1 MLDIL
6 LDTIID
12 SLKILP
18 FLFLTY
24 LLMEYLEHKMSDK
37 TRKIIK
43 SAGKAGPLYGAL
55 LGAFPQCGFSVAAS
69 NLYCG
74 RVITLGTLIAIYLST
89 SDEMLPILI
98 SEQVSFFTI
107 LKIIIIKVI
116 IGIIIG
122 FLIDIIFVR
131 NSKNSKQTI
140 EEKIGHICENEE
152 CDCEHNGILK
162 SSIKHTINIIIF
174 IFVITLIFNLAI
186 EFIGE
191 EKISSMVLNKP
202 IVGPIIAGLVGLIPN
217 CASSVIITQL
227 YLKELISF
235 GSVISGLL
243 VSAGV
248 GLLVLF
254 KENKNLK
261 ENLKVTGILYLSGI
275 ASGILVELITKLF
288 V

>member
-12 SLKILP
+12 SLKLLP

-37 TRKIIK
+37 TKKIIK
-43 SAGKAGPLYGAL
+43 NAGKAGPLYGSI

-98 SEQVSFFTI
+98 SEKVALSSI
-107 LKIIIIKVI
+107 LVILGIKVV

-122 FLIDIIFVR
+122 FLIDLIFR
-131 NSKNSKQTI
+131 SINKKQNA
-140 EEKIGHICENEE
+140 EEEIGHLCENEK
-152 CDCEHNGILK
+152 CDCEHDGILK
-162 SSIKHTINIIIF
+162 STIKHTLNILLF
-174 IFVITLIFNLAI
+174 IFLISLAFHLI
-186 EFIGE
+186 IHFIGE
-191 EKISSMVLNKP
+191 ENISNIILNKP
-202 IVGPIIAGLVGLIPN
+202 IIGPIIAGVVGLIPN

-227 YLKELISF
+227 YLKDLLSL
-235 GSVISGLL
+235 GAMLSGLL
-243 VSAGV
+243 VNGGV
-248 GLLVLF
+248 GLLILF
-254 KENKNLK
+254 RENKNLK
-261 ENLKVTGILYLSGI
+261 QNLMITGMLYSSGVISGI
-275 ASGILVELITKLF
+275 IIEMLKINL
-288 V
+288 

>member
-24 LLMEYLEHKMSDK
+24 CLMEYLEHKMSDK
-37 TRKIIK
+37 TKKIIK
-43 SAGKAGPLYGAL
+43 SAGRAGPLYGAI
-55 LGAFPQCGFSVAAS
+55 LGAFPQCGFSAAAS

-74 RVITLGTLIAIYLST
+74 KVITLGTLIAIYLST

-98 SEQVSFFTI
+98 SEKVAFTSIIVI
-107 LKIIIIKVI
+107 LAIKVV

-122 FLIDIIFVR
+122 FLIDFIF
-131 NSKNSKQTI
+131 KNVHKNENI
-140 EEKIGHICENEE
+140 EEEIGHLCENEE
-152 CDCEHNGILK
+152 CDCKHNGIIK
-162 SSIKHTINIIIF
+162 SSIKHTLNIILF
-174 IFVITLIFNLAI
+174 IFLISLVFNIVI

-191 EKISSMVLNKP
+191 EKISNLILNKP
-202 IVGPIIAGLVGLIPN
+202 IIGSIIAGAVGLIPN

-227 YLKELISF
+227 YLKELLSL
-235 GSVISGLL
+235 GAMLSGLL
-243 VSAGV
+243 VNGGV
-248 GLLVLF
+248 GLLILF

-261 ENLKVTGILYLSGI
+261 QNLMITGILYFSGVI
-275 ASGILVELITKLF
+275 SGILIELLGISL
-288 V
+288 

>member
-37 TRKIIK
+37 TKKIIK
-43 SAGKAGPLYGAL
+43 NSGKAGPLYGAI

-74 RVITLGTLIAIYLST
+74 RVITIGTLIAIYLST

-98 SEQVSFFTI
+98 SEKVEAITI
-107 LKIIIIKVI
+107 IGILGIKVI

-122 FLIDIIFVR
+122 FIIDIIFR
-131 NSKNSKQTI
+131 NIYKNEKV
-140 EEKIGHICENEE
+140 EEEIGNLCENEE
-152 CDCEHNGILK
+152 CDCEHNGIVK
-162 SSIKHTINIIIF
+162 SSIKHTTNIIFF
-174 IFVITLIFNLAI
+174 IFLISLIFNVSI
-186 EFIGE
+186 NFIGE
-191 EKISSMVLNKP
+191 EKISNLILNKP
-202 IVGPIIAGLVGLIPN
+202 IIGPCISGLVGLIPN

-227 YLKELISF
+227 YLKGLL
-235 GSVISGLL
+235 GLGAMISGLL
-243 VSAGV
+243 VNGGV

-261 ENLKVTGILYLSGI
+261 QNLIITGILYMSGVISGI
-275 ASGILVELITKLF
+275 VIEFIGMAL
-288 V
+288 